1 MAQETTPAE
10 TDPIDSAQGG
20 ETDPAPDYKALYE
33 NALKESR
40 KWESRSKANLKE
52 LDELKAAAA
61 ETDPTVEERLSALE
75 SENAALKASAARSA
89 LVDSVAK
96 ATGLDRSIVATLNG
110 EDEDALT
117 EQAKAVAAITKPAGA
132 RRGCPRPAASPSP
145 ASPPRRTSSESR
157 TRRNAWRPSPPTST
171 SSSKG
176 RKGPQCPISRPSQ
189 PRATSTS

>member
-52 LDELKAAAA
+52 LDELKAAATK
-61 ETDPTVEERLSALE
+61 TDPTVEERLSALE
-75 SENAALKASAARSA
+75 SENASLKASAARSA

-110 EDEDALT
+110 EDEDSLT
-117 EQAKAVAAITKPAGA
+117 EQAKAVAAITKPAGGA
-132 RRGCPRPAASPSP
+132 PEAGGKPKPGKPSKKDILGIEDKKERMAAI
-145 ASPPRRTSSESR
+145 AA
-157 TRRNAWRPSPPTST
+157 NIDLF
-171 SSSKG
+171 K
-176 RKGPQCPISRPSQ
+176 
-189 PRATSTS
+189 

>member
-52 LDELKAAAA
+52 LDELKAAATK
-61 ETDPTVEERLSALE
+61 TDPTVEERLSALE
-75 SENAALKASAARSA
+75 SENASLKASAARSA

-110 EDEDALT
+110 EDEDSLT
-117 EQAKAVAAITKPAGA
+117 EQAKAVAAIANAAGRVPKAPDAGGKPKPGQPSEKVIVGIEAKKE
-132 RRGCPRPAASPSP
+132 RMAAI
-145 ASPPRRTSSESR
+145 AA
-157 TRRNAWRPSPPTST
+157 NIDLF
-171 SSSKG
+171 K
-176 RKGPQCPISRPSQ
+176 
-189 PRATSTS
+189 

>member
-1 MAQETTPAE
+1 MAKETTPAE
-10 TDPIDSAQGG
+10 TDPIDPAQGG

-52 LDELKAAAA
+52 LDELKAAATK
-61 ETDPTVEERLSALE
+61 TDPTVEERLSALE

-117 EQAKAVAAITKPAGA
+117 EQAKAVAAIMKPAGGA
-132 RRGCPRPAASPSP
+132 PKVLEAGGKPKPGKPSKKDILGIEDKKERMAAIG
-145 ASPPRRTSSESR
+145 A
-157 TRRNAWRPSPPTST
+157 NIDLF
-171 SSSKG
+171 K
-176 RKGPQCPISRPSQ
+176 
-189 PRATSTS
+189 

>member
-10 TDPIDSAQGG
+10 TDPIDPAQGG

-61 ETDPTVEERLSALE
+61 KTDPTVEERLSALE
-75 SENAALKASAARSA
+75 SENASLKASAARSA

-110 EDEDALT
+110 EDEDALA
-117 EQAKAVAAITKPAGA
+117 EQANAVAAIMKPAGGA
-132 RRGCPRPAASPSP
+132 PRVPEAGGKPKPGKPSKKDILGIEDKKERMAAI
-145 ASPPRRTSSESR
+145 AA
-157 TRRNAWRPSPPTST
+157 NIDLF
-171 SSSKG
+171 K
-176 RKGPQCPISRPSQ
+176 
-189 PRATSTS
+189 